1 METPLIADTDPST
14 PRSTFRQ
21 GRWVPPVFE
30 AVLGLVVLG
39 ALLTALLTGLDA
51 FLDDELD
58 TPVRLD
64 TSEVATRAL
73 DGYRLDPTAATLTI
87 EDPDTVD
94 RLAVAVPTILGALAI
109 GIVLTLVLEVVRT
122 LREGDPFTMANAR
135 TLAHAA
141 VASVVGGVVL
151 ALAQV
156 GSDAV
161 LRSSLPD
168 ELPVAFSAQLS
179 NVSLVA
185 GLLLATLAQVFHRG
199 VRLREDLEGV
209 I

>member
-1 METPLIADTDPST
+1 MADADPST
-14 PRSTFRQ
+14 PRTSFRQ

-30 AVLGLVVLG
+30 AVLLLVVLG
-39 ALLTALLTGLDA
+39 AGLTALLTGLDA
-51 FLDDELD
+51 FLDDEVD
-58 TPVRLD
+58 TPVRLEAD
-64 TSEVATRAL
+64 EVASRAL

-87 EDPDTVD
+87 EDPDAVD
-94 RLAVAVPTILGALAI
+94 RLAVAVPTILGALAV
-109 GIVLTLVLEVVRT
+109 GIVITLVLEVVRS
-122 LREGDPFTMANAR
+122 LRDGDPFTMANAR
-135 TLAHAA
+135 TLAQAA
-141 VASVVGGVVL
+141 VASVAGGVVV

-156 GSDAV
+156 GSDAI

-179 NVSLVA
+179 NLSLVA

>member
-1 METPLIADTDPST
+1 MADTDPST
-14 PRSTFRQ
+14 PRTSFRQ
-21 GRWVPPVFE
+21 GRWVAPVFE
-30 AVLGLVVLG
+30 AVLLLVVLG
-39 ALLTALLTGLDA
+39 AGLTGLLAGLDA
-51 FLDDELD
+51 FLDDEVD
-58 TPVRLD
+58 TPVRLEAD
-64 TSEVATRAL
+64 EVASRSL

-94 RLAVAVPTILGALAI
+94 RLAVAVPTILGALAV
-109 GIVLTLVLEVVRT
+109 GIVITLVLEVVRS
-122 LREGDPFTMANAR
+122 LREGDPFTLANAR
-135 TLAHAA
+135 TLAQAA
-141 VASVVGGVVL
+141 VASVVGGVVV

-168 ELPVAFSAQLS
+168 ELPVAFSARLS
-179 NVSLVA
+179 NLSLVA